1 MDTDKDYWL
10 QKLAGDLVVTGL
22 PLDHH
27 RSRSAVS
34 NKERLSFAIDAQTEA
49 HLRKLTGNDESLLFV
64 TFIMALNVCLFKYT
78 GNEDIIVGATAYDSA
93 SMNRLLA
100 LRTRVTADLTVKQLL
115 LDIKDT
121 LAEAYAHQ
129 KFPFERL
136 VELLNVEDLSH
147 RMPLFDVMVVLGA
160 TDDTDYFKNDVT
172 LILKVNDNAISGALD
187 YNPDLFTRESLE
199 VLARHL
205 QEILRAASES
215 PDQTIS
221 QLELLSPSRRKE
233 LVVEYNNTASEYPRD
248 KTIVQLFVEQV
259 EKTPAHIALEFQN
272 ESVTYREL
280 DQRANQ
286 LANWLRARGIT
297 AGVPVGIYLE
307 HSAETIVALFGVLKA
322 GGFYVPFDIAHPR
335 ARLDFMLADTATP
348 LVLTQERLREKLAGS
363 DVEIISIDA
372 NWPAIALE
380 NATPPKTETTPDDLA
395 YVIYTSGSTGEPKGV
410 EIRHRNLV
418 NYIWWAKDQYVGDE
432 TVAFALYSSLAFDL
446 TVTSIY
452 TPLITGNRSVIYRE
466 DGGGNSAI
474 EEILKDNKAGV
485 LKLTPSHLAL
495 VKIRDNSRS
504 RIRRLIVGGEQFET
518 ELATAVLRSFDGNV
532 EIINEYGPTE
542 ATVGCMIHRFD
553 PAQDTQA
560 VVPVG
565 KPAANGQ
572 IYVLDDDLKPVAENV
587 LGEMYLAGDG
597 LARGYLKRATLTAEK
612 FIDNPFTPGQR
623 MYRTGDLARWL
634 PNGIIEY
641 VGRKDGQVK
650 YHGYRIE
657 LNEIKRALNRYP
669 QVRDS
674 VIVIA
679 RDKAGNDAM
688 VAYYV
693 SRHELDSAELYTFL
707 TDSIIEETIPNVFV
721 HLKKLPLTLNG
732 KLNLRALPT
741 LDEVKQRAQHTYVAP
756 RNQIEEQLAEIWQ
769 QVFGV
774 ERVGIHDNF
783 FELGGHSL
791 IATQVIGRVRQMLH
805 TELAVRAVF
814 ETPTIAALG
823 AEIEKQRATGAAEV
837 LPIPRVRRDLDV
849 PLSFAQQRLWVVDQL
864 DPGSAAYNIPLAIR
878 ISGPLNCMALERSF
892 NELLARHESLRTTFQ
907 SRNGQPVQII
917 APPEPF
923 HLPLVELG
931 DLAEHERE
939 AETQRR
945 TASEAE
951 RPFDLSQGPLLR
963 IQLLRLAA
971 DSHVLLLVMHHI
983 VSDGWSMDVLV
994 QELTQLY
1001 DAFNNDQPSP
1011 LPELPIQYADF
1022 AVWQRQWLAENVLEG
1037 QLAYWKQQLGGDL
1050 AVLDLPTDWPR
1061 PAVQTY
1067 RGANYSFKLSSETTA
1082 ALKQVGEESGATL
1095 FMTLLAA
1102 FKALLARLSGQE
1114 DILIGVPIAGRNRAE
1129 LETLIGFFVNTLV
1142 LRTDLGGNPTFV
1154 ALLER
1159 VRDVS
1164 LTAYQYQDVPLEKLM
1179 DELRPERDVSR
1190 TPLFQAMFSVQ
1201 KAGQGELA
1209 VEQLAFTSLPATTAT
1224 AKFDLTLVLEES
1236 GEELR
1241 GTLNYNTDLFARGTI
1256 ERMIGQYQRLLSA
1269 VVANPELH
1277 LWELPLLTEAQKQQ
1291 QLVDWNDTQAEYP
1304 EQCIQELFE
1313 AQVAQSA
1320 QAVALVFGEEEISFG
1335 ELNRRAN
1342 QLAHYLRQQGIGP
1355 EVLVGISLDRSV
1367 DLVVG
1372 LLAIIKAGGAYVPL
1386 DPQYPLE
1393 RLAFMIEDAG
1403 LTVLLTRE
1411 LLSTALP
1418 PSAAAVVCVDRD
1430 AGVIAEQSCENPLL
1444 LSHPDDLAYV
1454 IYTSGSTG
1462 IPKGVSVPHRG
1473 VVRLV
1478 WNTNYV
1484 ELNNTSRIA
1493 QASNASFDALT
1504 FELWGALLH
1513 GGQLVGVSHDL
1524 VLSPEDFGDEI
1535 ARRGINT
1542 MFLTTALFNQM
1553 ARNAPQAFRSVR
1565 YLLFGGEAVD
1575 PQWVRRV
1582 LEQGPPRQL
1591 LHVYGPTENTTF
1603 STYQVVEQVAANA
1616 VTAPIGAP
1624 IANTTAYVLDQRLEP
1639 APIGVA
1645 GELYLGG
1652 AGLAREYLRR
1662 PELTAENFV
1671 PHPYSAE
1678 GGARLYRT
1686 GDQVRWLAD
1695 GTLEFLGRL
1704 DQQVKLRGFRVEL
1717 GEIESVLN
1725 EHEAV
1730 QESVVLARV
1739 DEPGEKRLVAYVVAE
1754 AGAGLNASELRL
1766 FVRGRLP
1773 EYMAP
1778 SAFVLLDRLPL
1789 TKNGKVDR
1797 RSLPAPEESR
1807 LDLGEDYV
1815 APETEVE
1822 KILAGVWAE
1831 VLRVER
1837 VGVCDNYFALG
1848 GDSIRSVQVLSLAK
1862 ERGLSFS
1869 LRQLFQHQTIRELA
1883 CTIGSEEVTS
1893 GQSRRTEPFSL
1904 VKDEDR
1910 QKLPADV
1917 VDAYPLSRLQLGML
1931 YHLEATPDVLVYHD
1945 INTFHLKAS
1954 LHEEFF
1960 VSAVRYV
1967 VERHDV
1973 LRTSFNLSSYSE
1985 PLQLVHR
1992 EAELPVQFEDLR
2004 ELSPADQQEVIKS
2017 YTESEQRNRFDL
2029 SRPALLRFCI
2039 HRRTDETFQ
2048 FTFTACH
2055 AIVDGWSLQSTLA
2068 EIFQTYFALLSNTSI
2083 PEHKPFATSF
2093 RDFIA
2098 LEQANLESEEC
2109 RRFWRDSLSDATVT
2123 EIAPWPAESSATG
2136 RKRTRYLKVHMPDEV
2151 TEGLHRLAVN
2161 AAVPLKSVLFAAHL
2175 KVMSLV
2181 MGQSDV
2187 ITGLACNGRPET
2199 TDGELIRG
2207 LFLNVVPFRLRVGAQ
2222 SWTEFVRDTFNAER
2236 NLLPFRRYPL
2246 PAIQEQLNTPSFFE
2260 TTCNYVHYHVLD
2272 GLLRQGDVQV
2282 LGDPIECYEETNF
2295 TLNAAFVSGVLSS
2308 RTTLRLAVDP
2318 LKVSD
2323 PQGEAIRGYYE
2334 RVLAAMASDTLN
2346 PLETEPF
2353 LDDAER
2359 HKVLVEWN
2367 DTACDFPHDM
2377 CFHQLFERQVER
2389 TPDAEAVVFGEWT
2402 LSYRELN
2409 SRANHL
2415 AHHLRS
2421 LGVGPET
2428 LVGISVE
2435 RSIEMV
2441 VGILGILK
2449 AGGAFVPLDPSY
2461 PQDRLAFMIEDS
2473 SIEVLLTQEWLV
2485 EHLPPFS
2492 GTIIYLEQLENG
2504 SDRSYTTHTDEN
2516 LDINTTP
2523 QNAAYVIYTSGSTG
2537 TPKGVVIAHR
2547 GLCNLATAQIR
2558 AFNVQ
2563 PSSRVLQYAALSFD
2577 ASVSEFA
2584 MALLQGAA
2592 LVIAPPEDLMPGERL
2607 ISLLR
2612 DHAITTVT
2620 FPPSVL
2626 ALLPPEEFPDLRTII
2641 VAGEACWAELV
2652 ERWAVDGRL
2661 FCNAYGPTENTVCI
2675 SIAECAPDGCKPT
2688 IGRPLANVQVY
2699 VLDENMRLAP
2709 LGVPG
2714 EIYAGGEGLAR
2725 AYLNRPD
2732 LTATRFVPNPYSTV
2746 PGARLYRTGDR
2757 GRYLPDGEL
2766 EFLGR
2771 VDHQVK
2777 LRGFRVEPGEIEAVL
2792 CRHDAVRDAIVVARG
2807 ERNGDKRLVAY
2818 VVGDAEASEL
2828 RNYLHEQLP
2837 DYMVPSAW
2845 VTLDAL
2851 PLTTNGKVD
2860 RKALPA
2866 PDSQRPELSSAYIAP
2881 RSAIERDIAAVW
2893 QEALGIENPGVN
2905 DNFFDLGGHSLQAV
2919 RVHARLR
2926 AKFEKN
2932 LLLFELFQFPTIA
2945 AMAKYISNGY
2955 TEESSAEQGVE
2966 RGETRRELRSRRRQ
2980 MRKAAG
2986 EN

>member
-1 MDTDKDYWL
+1 MNTAKEYWL
-10 QKLAGDLVVTGL
+10 QKLAGDLVVTSL
-22 PLDHH
+22 PLDHR
-27 RSRSAVS
+27 RSRHAVR
-34 NKERLSFAIDAQTEA
+34 NKERLSFSIDAETEA
-49 HLRKLTGNDESLLFV
+49 CLRKLTGHDEALLFV

-78 GNEDIIVGATAYDSA
+78 GNEDIIVGTTAYDSA

-147 RMPLFDVMVVLGA
+147 RMPLFDVMVVLGT

-172 LILKVNDNAISGALD
+172 LILKVNDDAISGALD
-187 YNPDLFTRESLE
+187 YNPDLFTRENIE
-199 VLARHL
+199 VLAQHL

-215 PDQTIS
+215 PDQTIL

-233 LVVEYNNTASEYPRD
+233 LVVEYNNTASEYPQD
-248 KTIVQLFVEQV
+248 KTIVQLFAEQV

-297 AGVPVGIYLE
+297 AGVPVGMYLE
-307 HSAETIVALFGVLKA
+307 HSAETIIALLGVLKA
-322 GGFYVPFDIAHPR
+322 GGFYVPFDTAHPR

-348 LVLTQERLREKLAGS
+348 LVLTQEHLREKLAGS

-372 NWPAIALE
+372 NWAAIALE
-380 NATPPKTETTPDDLA
+380 NATPPKTATTPDDLA

-410 EIRHRNLV
+410 EIRHRSLV

-452 TPLITGNRSVIYRE
+452 APLITGNRIVIYRG
-466 DGGGNSAI
+466 DGGGSSAI

-495 VKIRDNSRS
+495 VKIRDNSQS

-518 ELATAVLRSFDGNV
+518 ELASAVLRSFDGKV

-542 ATVGCMIHRFD
+542 ATVGCMIHRFN

-565 KPAANGQ
+565 KPAANAQ

-612 FIDNPFTPGQR
+612 FVDNPFTSGQR

-634 PNGIIEY
+634 PQGIIEY

-650 YHGYRIE
+650 YHGHRIE
-657 LNEIKRALNRYP
+657 LNEIKRALNRHP
-669 QVRDS
+669 QIRDS

-693 SRHELDSAELYTFL
+693 SRHELDGAELHTFL

-721 HLKKLPLTLNG
+721 HLKKLPLTLSG

-756 RNQIEEQLAEIWQ
+756 RNQIEEQLAEIWK

-805 TELAVRAVF
+805 TELGVRAVF

-823 AEIEKQRATGAAEV
+823 AEIEKQTATGAAEV
-837 LPIPRVRRDLDV
+837 LPIARVSRDLDL
-849 PLSFAQQRLWVVDQL
+849 PLSFAQQRLWVIDQL
-864 DPGSAAYNIPLAIR
+864 NPGSAAYNIPLAIR
-878 ISGPLNCMALERSF
+878 ISGPLNCLALEQSF
-892 NELLARHESLRTTFQ
+892 NELIARHESLRTTFQ

-917 APPEPF
+917 AAPEPF
-923 HLPLVELG
+923 HLPLVDLG
-931 DLAEHERE
+931 DLAEAERE

-945 TASEAE
+945 SASEAG
-951 RPFDLSQGPLLR
+951 RPFDLGQGPLLR

-1001 DAFNNDQPSP
+1001 DAFNQGQPSP

-1022 AVWQRQWLAENVLEG
+1022 AVWQRQWLAENVLEE
-1037 QLAYWKQQLGGDL
+1037 QLAYWKQQLSGDL

-1067 RGANYSFKLSSETTA
+1067 PGANYSFALTSETTA
-1082 ALKQVGEESGATL
+1082 ALKQLGEESGATL

-1114 DILIGVPIAGRNRAE
+1114 DILIGAPIAGRSRAE

-1164 LTAYQYQDVPLEKLM
+1164 LTAYQYQDVPFEKLVE
-1179 DELRPERDVSR
+1179 ELRPERDVSR
-1190 TPLFQAMFSVQ
+1190 TPLFQVMFSVQ
-1201 KAGQGELA
+1201 KGGQEELA

-1236 GEELR
+1236 GEGLR
-1241 GTLNYNTDLFARGTI
+1241 GGLNYNTDLFAPGTI

-1269 VVANPELH
+1269 VIANPELH
-1277 LWELPLLTEAQKQQ
+1277 LSELPLLTEAEKQQ

-1304 EQCIQELFE
+1304 QQCIQELFE

-1320 QAVALVFGEEEISFG
+1320 EAVALVFGEEEITYS
-1335 ELNRRAN
+1335 ELNQRAN
-1342 QLAHYLRQQGIGP
+1342 QLAHYLRQHGVGP
-1355 EVLVGISLDRSV
+1355 EVPVGISLDRSV

-1386 DPQYPLE
+1386 DPEYPLE

-1403 LTVLLTRE
+1403 LTILLTRE
-1411 LLSTALP
+1411 LFSTALP

-1462 IPKGVSVPHRG
+1462 IPKGVSVPHRA

-1478 WNTNYV
+1478 WNTNYI
-1484 ELNNTSRIA
+1484 ELTSTARIA

-1513 GGQLVGVSHDL
+1513 GGQLVGVSRDL
-1524 VLSPEDFGDEI
+1524 VLSPEDFSDEI
-1535 ARRGINT
+1535 AQRGINT

-1553 ARNAPQAFRSVR
+1553 AHNAPQAFRSLR

-1575 PQWVRRV
+1575 PQSVRRV
-1582 LEQGPPRQL
+1582 LEQGAPQQL
-1591 LHVYGPTENTTF
+1591 RHVYGPTENTTF
-1603 STYQVVEQVAANA
+1603 STYQVVEQVAADA
-1616 VTAPIGAP
+1616 VTVPIGAP

-1662 PELTAENFV
+1662 PELTAEKFV

-1725 EHEAV
+1725 EHEAL

-1739 DEPGEKRLVAYVVAE
+1739 DGPGERRLVAYVVAE
-1754 AGAGLNASELRL
+1754 VGAGINAGELRRYA
-1766 FVRGRLP
+1766 RGRLP
-1773 EYMAP
+1773 EYMVP

-1789 TKNGKVDR
+1789 TTNGKVDR
-1797 RSLPAPEESR
+1797 RALPAPEESR
-1807 LDLGEDYV
+1807 LDPGEDYT
-1815 APETEVE
+1815 APETEE
-1822 KILAGVWAE
+1822 ERILAGVWAE

-1869 LRQLFQHQTIRELA
+1869 LRQLFQYQTIRELA
-1883 CTIGSEEVTS
+1883 CAISSEEVTS

-1904 VKDEDR
+1904 VQDEDR
-1910 QKLPADV
+1910 RKLPADV

-1931 YHLEATPDVLVYHD
+1931 YHLEATPDGSVYHN
-1945 INTFHLKAS
+1945 INTFHLKAR

-1960 VSAVRYV
+1960 VRAVQHV

-1985 PLQLVHR
+1985 PLQLVHG
-1992 EAELPVQFEDLR
+1992 EVELPVQFEDLR

-2029 SRPALLRFCI
+2029 SRPTLLRFCI

-2048 FTFTACH
+2048 FTLTICH

-2068 EIFQTYFALLSNTSI
+2068 EIFQAYFALLRNTSI

-2098 LEQANLESEEC
+2098 LEQASLESEEC
-2109 RRFWRDSLSDATVT
+2109 ARFWRDSLSDATVT
-2123 EIAPWPAESSATG
+2123 EIAPWPAKSSTTG
-2136 RKRTRYLKVHMPDEV
+2136 HKRARNLKVHMPDEV
-2151 TEGLHRLAVN
+2151 SEGLHRLAVN
-2161 AAVPLKSVLFAAHL
+2161 AAVPLKSVLLAAHL

-2187 ITGLACNGRPET
+2187 ITGLVCNGRPEE

-2207 LFLNVVPFRLRVGAQ
+2207 LFLNVVPFRLRVGAR

-2246 PAIQEQLNTPSFFE
+2246 PAIQEQLNTSSFFE
-2260 TTCNYVHYHVLD
+2260 TTFNYVHYHVLD
-2272 GLLRQGDVQV
+2272 GVLRQGDVQV
-2282 LGDPIECYEETNF
+2282 LGDSVEGYEETNF
-2295 TLNAAFVSGVLSS
+2295 TLNAGFMSDVLTS
-2308 RTTLRLAVDP
+2308 RIKLLVAVDP
-2318 LKVSD
+2318 KVSD

-2334 RVLAAMASDTLN
+2334 RVLAAMARDTLN

-2353 LDDAER
+2353 LDDAEQ

-2389 TPDAEAVVFGEWT
+2389 TPDTEAVVFGDQT

-2415 AHHLRS
+2415 ANYLRS

-2449 AGGAFVPLDPSY
+2449 AGGAFVPLDPAY
-2461 PQDRLAFMIEDS
+2461 PRDRLAFMIEDS
-2473 SIEVLLTQEWLV
+2473 GIQVLLTQERLV
-2485 EHLPPFS
+2485 EVL
-2492 GTIIYLEQLENG
+2492 
-2504 SDRSYTTHTDEN
+2504 DRSDKSDSNEN

-2563 PSSRVLQYAALSFD
+2563 PSSRVLQFAALSFD
-2577 ASVSEFA
+2577 ASVTEFA
-2584 MALLQGAA
+2584 MALLQGAT
-2592 LVIAPPEDLMPGERL
+2592 LVIAPREDLMPGERL

-2626 ALLPPEEFPDLRTII
+2626 ALLPPEEFPDLRTIV

-2675 SIAECAPDGCKPT
+2675 SIAECRPDGRKPT
-2688 IGRPLANVQVY
+2688 IGRALANVQVY
-2699 VLDENMRLAP
+2699 ILDENMRPTP

-2757 GRYLPDGEL
+2757 GRYLPDGQL

-2777 LRGFRVEPGEIEAVL
+2777 LRGFRIELGEIEAVL
-2792 CRHDAVRDAIVVARG
+2792 CRHDAVRDAIVVVR
-2807 ERNGDKRLVAY
+2807 EERLVAY
-2818 VVGDAEASEL
+2818 VVGDAETSEL

-2845 VTLDAL
+2845 MKLNAL

-2919 RVHARLR
+2919 RVHAKLR

-2945 AMAKYISNGY
+2945 AMAKYISNGHA
-2955 TEESSAEQGVE
+2955 EESSAEQGVE
-2966 RGETRRELRSRRRQ
+2966 RAETRRELRNRRREL
-2980 MRKAAG
+2980 RRAAG
-2986 EN
+2986 EG